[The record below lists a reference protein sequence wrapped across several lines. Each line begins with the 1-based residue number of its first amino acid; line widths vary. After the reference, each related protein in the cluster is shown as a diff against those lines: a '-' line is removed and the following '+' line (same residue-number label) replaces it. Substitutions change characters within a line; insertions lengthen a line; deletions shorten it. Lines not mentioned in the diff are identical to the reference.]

1 MTLDKKGLTNAN
13 QNRLLK
19 HVKSKEAH
27 IVHKSNNPVGASRSF
42 RLNEVGL
49 GWHWIEA
56 EISPGLEYNCSHM
69 PMDKLNPSINYC
81 RESGLGPVRLKHQQ

>member
-1 MTLDKKGLTNAN
+1 MTLEKKGLTNAN

-49 GWHWIEA
+49 GWHWFEA

-69 PMDKLNPSINYC
+69 PMDKLNPSITIA
-81 RESGLGPVRLKHQQ
+81 VKVVWAQFV